1 MTLVKFCGLRSLE
14 DVAAVNRV
22 KPDFAGFILTRGFS
36 RSLAPDAA
44 RRLRGQ
50 LEAGIAAVG
59 VFVDEPLEAV
69 LEASRAC
76 ALDAVQLH
84 GGEDAAYVRELK
96 RRGVR
101 TVIKRIAPG
110 AIGEDYAGHPA
121 DYFLIDAGRG
131 SGRTFPW
138 GRARGFARPF
148 FVAGGLTPD
157 NVARAVSE
165 CAPDGVDASSGVE
178 TDGRKD
184 YFKMAAFAANA
195 RKGTTS

>member
-1 MTLVKFCGLRSLE
+1 MTLVKFCGLRTFE
-14 DVAAVNRV
+14 DVSAVNRAR
-22 KPDFAGFILTRGFS
+22 PDFAGFILSGGFA
-36 RSLAPDAA
+36 RSLAPDTA

-148 FVAGGLTPD
+148 FVAGGLTAE
-157 NVARAVSE
+157 NVALAVAA
-165 CAPDGVDASSGVE
+165 CGPDGVDASSGVE
-178 TDGRKD
+178 TGAGKD
-184 YFKMAAFAANA
+184 FYKMAAFAANA
-195 RKGTTS
+195 RTGTTS